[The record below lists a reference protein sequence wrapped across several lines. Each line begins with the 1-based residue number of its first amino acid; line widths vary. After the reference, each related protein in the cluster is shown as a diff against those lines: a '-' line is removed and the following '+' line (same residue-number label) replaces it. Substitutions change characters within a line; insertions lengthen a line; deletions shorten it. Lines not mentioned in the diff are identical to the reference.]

1 MIVLEAVNEIVT
13 KLHDLNRRQLLTDL
27 PALAEA
33 DMTWGERAL
42 ELQARVNLLVAD
54 GPSQDV
60 LSALGAHVL
69 AFKIALAEAE
79 ETRVD
84 SGAEAA

>member
-1 MIVLEAVNEIVT
+1 VIVIDAINELVV
-13 KLHDLNRRQLLTDL
+13 KLTDLNRRQLLTGL
-27 PALAEA
+27 PILAEA

-42 ELQARVNLLVAD
+42 ELQARVNLIVAD

-60 LSALGAHVL
+60 LDALGAHVL

-79 ETRVD
+79 ETQVE
-84 SGAEAA
+84 SGSEAA